1 LFLVGGQRGGL
12 VVILSAI
19 AGSGGVVMV
28 VLIGFLLSSVVYR
41 GSLLDAGIMAL
52 PFELRLGREAQNPLH
67 GLS

>member
-1 LFLVGGQRGGL
+1 
-12 VVILSAI
+12 VIMLA
-19 AGSGGVVMV
+19 
-28 VLIGFLLSSVVYR
+28 GFLLSSVVYR